1 MLRLIAILALAAYVT
16 ADVPAVD
23 SVDPRIDVN
32 GNWRVVG
39 GSNAPAGA
47 HPFIVSVRSAAGAHF
62 CGGSILN
69 SVNIL
74 TAAHCIIG
82 RSTANTGVLAGTNTL
97 NSGGI
102 TRGSGR
108 LIVHASYN
116 PNTIANDI
124 AVIRLSTALAMGGN
138 VAQVSLNTANTG
150 AVASILIGWGRTCT
164 NCGIPN
170 NLQQLN
176 TQTITHA
183 ACQQRWGSLVTTL
196 QICALTQTGQGSCNG
211 DSGGPLVQT
220 SNRAQLGV
228 VSFGHASGCAV
239 GWPDVYAR
247 VSSYINWITSAVNS

>member
-1 MLRLIAILALAAYVT
+1 MLKFVVVLALIACAVA
-16 ADVPAVD
+16 VPAVD
-23 SVDPRIDVN
+23 RVDPRIDIN
-32 GNWRVVG
+32 GDWRVVG

-47 HPFIVSVRSAAGAHF
+47 HPFIVSVRSAGGAHF

-97 NSGGI
+97 NSGGQ
-102 TRGSGR
+102 TRGSTR
-108 LIVHASYN
+108 LILHGSYN
-116 PNTIANDI
+116 PSTLANDI
-124 AVIRLSTALAMGGN
+124 AVIRLGTGLAMGGN
-138 VAQVSLNTANTG
+138 TAQVSLNTANTG
-150 AVASILIGWGRTCT
+150 AVAAILIGWGRTCT

-170 NLQQLN
+170 ALQQLATN
-176 TQTITHA
+176 TITHA
-183 ACQQRWGSLVTTL
+183 QCQSSWGGSVTTL
-196 QICALTQTGQGSCNG
+196 QICAFIRSGAGACNG

-228 VSFGHASGCAV
+228 VSFGRAGGCAI
-239 GWPDVYAR
+239 GFPDVYAR